1 MVTQITNYVTG
12 DAAFAVDQSGV
23 IVLWNSAA
31 EKTLG
36 YSASTALGQH
46 CWKLLC
52 GQDTYGNQYC
62 CENCPLRQMAFR
74 HESVHRYQ
82 ATFKTVPAGRK
93 QYAISCLV
101 VYDASGNEL
110 LLHMLHPDK
119 NTLKDGNNHDT
130 IRNPTDSSIDTL
142 TRRETEAL
150 ALLADGRSTSQIAS
164 RMSISKTTVCNH
176 IQHVLNKLHAHTRLE
191 AVILGKR
198 FDLT

>member
-12 DAAFAVDQSGV
+12 DAAFAVDQGGV

-36 YSASTALGQH
+36 YSASTALGQR

-62 CENCPLRQMAFR
+62 CERCPLRQMAFR
-74 HESVHRYQ
+74 HESVHSYQ

-101 VYDASGNEL
+101 VFDTAGNEL
-110 LLHMLHPDK
+110 LLHMLHPEEK
-119 NTLKDGNNHDT
+119 TLDDGSKHV
-130 IRNPTDSSIDTL
+130 IGRNPTDSSIDTL

-164 RMSISKTTVCNH
+164 RMGISKTTVCNH
-176 IQHVLNKLHAHTRLE
+176 IQHVLNKLHVHTRLE
-191 AVILGKR
+191 AVIQGKR